1 MRIYVYLHH
10 GFGGRC
16 RVETSG
22 MVENVHPVPEA
33 KYLTLRFR
41 PMISGIR
48 FHSVKTPGRAR
59 LYCVC
64 SSDLSAVRPPD
75 TCRESHAAAS
85 PRQLKPCAFAQTGWT
100 VYKLELSCVAL
111 CAPFSH
117 TRVFSPYHAIRRV
130 AVINVTAVRPYS
142 LPCWFSSV
150 HHSTIRSPAS
160 LQRRPRGRR
169 PPLRYASSPGNLITL
184 ACGTRPSPS
193 SPKPILIFRS
203 CANWPRT
210 APPPITIS

>member
-1 MRIYVYLHH
+1 M
-10 GFGGRC
+10 
-16 RVETSG
+16 
-22 MVENVHPVPEA
+22 HPVPEA

-85 PRQLKPCAFAQTGWT
+85 PLQLKPCAFAQTGWT

-117 TRVFSPYHAIRRV
+117 AHFFSPDHAIRCV
-130 AVINVTAVRPYS
+130 PITNVVRPYS
-142 LPCWFSSV
+142 CSGWFSSV
-150 HHSTIRSPAS
+150 HRSTIRSPAD
-160 LQRRPRGRR
+160 LQRHPRDRR
-169 PPLRYASSPGNLITL
+169 PPSRCVSSPGSPITR
-184 ACGTRPSPS
+184 ACGTTPSTNS
-193 SPKPILIFRS
+193 RKLILIFRS

-210 APPPITIS
+210 ARRPITIS